1 MSSIEPCESHT
12 QTQLDFPI
20 GWFSVARSRDIGKG
34 EVQRVYAFDREL
46 ALFRTREG
54 KAVVL
59 DAFCP
64 HLGAHMG
71 VEGRVVG
78 ETLRCPFHGWQFGV
92 DGACTEIPYCDE
104 VPERARVRSWT
115 VSETNGDIMVW
126 YHPNEEAPLIQWSSL
141 DTNGP
146 PVLSGVLVTVEL
158 RTLADYQGSSLR
170 AFCQAGEGYWES
182 NLVEWGLCP
191 G

>member
-1 MSSIEPCESHT
+1 MACRNSGCGPLDSRVLGFVKESDGGQKHPVKPT
-12 QTQLDFPI
+12 TGKRVL
-20 GWFSVARSRDIGKG
+20 VAVTFHQACPACRAGASAP
-34 EVQRVYAFDREL
+34 ELREL
-46 ALFRTREG
+46 L
-54 KAVVL
+54 
-59 DAFCP
+59 
-64 HLGAHMG
+64 
-71 VEGRVVG
+71 
-78 ETLRCPFHGWQFGV
+78 
-92 DGACTEIPYCDE
+92 
-104 VPERARVRSWT
+104 
-115 VSETNGDIMVW
+115 
-126 YHPNEEAPLIQWSSL
+126 LIQWSSL

>member
-1 MSSIEPCESHT
+1 MVGPYRTSDILLFVLSFLYSSFSFLLSCSRLP
-12 QTQLDFPI
+12 PI
-20 GWFSVARSRDIGKG
+20 KAALRVERGPARSKL
-34 EVQRVYAFDREL
+34 REL
-46 ALFRTREG
+46 L
-54 KAVVL
+54 
-59 DAFCP
+59 
-64 HLGAHMG
+64 
-71 VEGRVVG
+71 
-78 ETLRCPFHGWQFGV
+78 
-92 DGACTEIPYCDE
+92 
-104 VPERARVRSWT
+104 
-115 VSETNGDIMVW
+115 
-126 YHPNEEAPLIQWSSL
+126 LIQWSSL